1 MGGII
6 LSATGY
12 IQVHAYTSYALIPL
26 KDVAVTVTDTDGAA
40 IAMRLTNR
48 SGLLDELIPIEV
60 PDLSAS
66 QSPNTGV
73 IPYSIVDL
81 YARLENFEE
90 IHIERLQ
97 IFADVITNQNLEL
110 IPLSELP
117 EKWNQAEI
125 FYTPA
130 QNL

>member
-97 IFADVITNQNLEL
+97 VFADVITNQNLEL
-110 IPLSELP
+110 IPLSELA

>member
-1 MGGII
+1 MIY

-12 IQVHAYTSYALIPL
+12 IQVHAYTSNARIPL
-26 KDVAVTVTDTDGAA
+26 KDVAVTITDTDGAA

-48 SGLLDELIPIEV
+48 SGTLDAPIEIPV
-60 PDLSAS
+60 PDLSAG
-66 QSPNTGV
+66 QSPNTGI
-73 IPYSIVDL
+73 IPFSVVDL
-81 YARLENFEE
+81 YAKVKDFEE

-97 IFADVITNQNLEL
+97 VFPDTVTNQNLEM
-110 IPLSELP
+110 IPLAELP
-117 EKWNQAEI
+117 QSWNQAEI